1 MSRSARLFAFAA
13 ATGAM
18 LWTPPALAQEPFP
31 SRTVKIVVPAAAGST
46 TDILGRLIAEQL
58 SQKWGKAVIVENIPG
73 GGGNIGAANVARAA
87 PDGHTLLV
95 APPLSLSYG
104 HLLHVNLGFD
114 PAKFV
119 PITLLATIPNVLV
132 VRKELPVTTLQQL
145 IDYGKPN
152 PGKLSY
158 ASGGV
163 GTTSHLTAEM
173 FGIQAGIKMVRV
185 AYRSSQP
192 ALTDIVA
199 GHVDM
204 FFDTLA
210 TSVRL
215 YRDNKVK
222 LLAVADLKRAAA
234 APDVPTFSESGLPD
248 FRSVTWF
255 GMVAP
260 PDTPAALAERI
271 NREAVEI
278 LKSKEIGDFMRTIS
292 LDAAAT
298 SRAETVRHFAE
309 ETGRWGKVIKAVGIE
324 PQ

>member
-1 MSRSARLFAFAA
+1 MRRQACLLTIVIAA
-13 ATGAM
+13 GAM
-18 LWTPPALAQEPFP
+18 SWSLATSAQEPYP

-46 TDILGRLIAEQL
+46 TDLLGRMLAEQFG
-58 SQKWGKAVIVENIPG
+58 QRWGKAVIVENIPG
-73 GGGNIGAANVARAA
+73 GGGNIGAATVARAA

-104 HLLHVNLGFD
+104 NLLYLNSGFD

-132 VRKELPVTTLQQL
+132 TRKDLPVDTLREL

-152 PGKLSY
+152 PDRLSF

-173 FGIQAGIKMVRV
+173 LGIQAGMKMVRI

-192 ALTDIVA
+192 ALGDIVA
-199 GHVDM
+199 GHVDL

-210 TSVRL
+210 TGVRL
-215 YRDNKVK
+215 YRANKVK
-222 LLAVADLKRAAA
+222 LLAVADHKRAAA
-234 APDVPTFSESGLPD
+234 APEIPTFAEAGMPG
-248 FRSVTWF
+248 FQSVTWF

-271 NREAVEI
+271 NRETVEI
-278 LKSKEIGDFMRTIS
+278 LKSRDVADFMRSNS
-292 LDAAAT
+292 LDVGALSQAAT
-298 SRAETVRHFAE
+298 ARYFAE
-309 ETGRWGKVIKAVGIE
+309 EAERWGKVIRTIGLE
-324 PQ
+324 PH

>member
-1 MSRSARLFAFAA
+1 MLAFAA
-13 ATGAM
+13 AVGAM
-18 LWTPPALAQEPFP
+18 LASLPAPAQELFP

-46 TDILGRLIAEQL
+46 TDILGRFMAEQL
-58 SQKWGKAVIVENIPG
+58 SQIWGKPVIVENIPG

-104 HLLHVNLGFD
+104 HLLHNNLGFE
-114 PAKFV
+114 PARFV

-132 VRKELPVTTLQQL
+132 VRRELPVTTLQQL
-145 IDYGKPN
+145 IEYGKPN
-152 PGKLSY
+152 PDKLSY

-192 ALTDIVA
+192 ALTDVVA

-222 LLAVADLKRAAA
+222 LLAVADVKRAAV
-234 APDVPTFSESGLPD
+234 APEIPTFAEAGLPGIQ
-248 FRSVTWF
+248 SVTWF

-260 PDTPAALAERI
+260 PDTPTALADRI

-278 LKSKEIGDFMRTIS
+278 LKSKEVGDFLRSIS
-292 LDAAAT
+292 LNVGAT
-298 SRAETVRHFAE
+298 SRADTIKYFAE
-309 ETGRWGKVIKAVGIE
+309 ETARWSKVIKAVGIE

>member
-1 MSRSARLFAFAA
+1 MNFLARLLAFAA
-13 ATGAM
+13 AATAVVCSSAGR
-18 LWTPPALAQEPFP
+18 AQEPYP
-31 SRTVKIVVPAAAGST
+31 SRTVKIVVPAAPGST
-46 TDILGRLIAEQL
+46 TDILGRLVAEHL
-58 SQKWGKAVIVENIPG
+58 SQKWGKAVVVENIPG
-73 GGGNIGAANVARAA
+73 AGGNIGAANVARAA

-104 HLLHVNLGFD
+104 HLLYVNPGFD

-132 VRKELPVTTLQQL
+132 VRKELPASTLKQL
-145 IDYGKPN
+145 IDYGRQN

-163 GTTSHLTAEM
+163 GATSHLTAAMLEM
-173 FGIQAGIKMVRV
+173 LTGIKLVRV
-185 AYRSSQP
+185 SYRSSQP

-210 TSVRL
+210 TSVPLHRE
-215 YRDNKVK
+215 NKVR
-222 LLAVADLKRAAA
+222 LLAVADVKRAPA
-234 APDVPTFSESGLPD
+234 APDVPTFSEAGLPG
-248 FRSVTWF
+248 FKSVTWF

-260 PDTPAALAERI
+260 PSTPAALADKISRD
-271 NREAVEI
+271 AADI
-278 LKSKEIGDFMRTIS
+278 LKGEEVGAFLRKIS
-292 LDAAAT
+292 LEPAAT
-298 SRAETVRHFAE
+298 SPSETSRYFAE
-309 ETGRWGKVIKAVGIE
+309 ETERWSKVIKEVGIE

>member
-1 MSRSARLFAFAA
+1 MPRSARLLICAA
-13 ATGAM
+13 AAAALLGP
-18 LWTPPALAQEPFP
+18 WTATAQELFP

-46 TDILGRLIAEQL
+46 TDILGRFMAEQL
-58 SQKWGKAVIVENIPG
+58 SQLWGKPVIVENIPG

-104 HLLHVNLGFD
+104 HLLHHNLGFE
-114 PAKFV
+114 PARFV

-132 VRKELPVTTLQQL
+132 VRKDLPVMTLREL
-145 IDYGKPN
+145 IEYGKPN
-152 PGKLSY
+152 PDKLSY

-173 FGIQAGIKMVRV
+173 FGIQAGIRMVRV

-192 ALTDIVA
+192 ALTDVVA

-215 YRDNKVK
+215 YRESRVK
-222 LLAVADLKRAAA
+222 LLAVADARRAAV
-234 APDVPTFSESGLPD
+234 APEIPTFAEAGLPGIQ
-248 FRSVTWF
+248 SVTWF

-260 PDTPAALAERI
+260 PDTPTALADRI

-278 LKSKEIGDFMRTIS
+278 LKSKEVGDFLRNIS
-292 LDAAAT
+292 LNVGAT
-298 SRAETVRHFAE
+298 SRTDTVKYFAE
-309 ETGRWGKVIKAVGIE
+309 ETARWSKVIKAVGVE

>member
-13 ATGAM
+13 TVGAM
-18 LWTPPALAQEPFP
+18 LWPLPAPAQDFP
-31 SRTVKIVVPAAAGST
+31 TRTVKIVVPAAAGST
-46 TDILGRLIAEQL
+46 TDILGRLIADQL
-58 SQKWGKAVIVENIPG
+58 SQRWGKAVIVENIPG

-104 HLLHVNLGFD
+104 HLLHLNLGFE

-132 VRKELPVTTLQQL
+132 VRKDLPVTTLQEL

-152 PGKLSY
+152 PDRLSY

-199 GHVDM
+199 GHVDL

-234 APDVPTFSESGLPD
+234 APDIPTFAEAGLPG
-248 FRSVTWF
+248 FQSVTWF

-278 LKSKEIGDFMRTIS
+278 LKSKEVGDFMRNIS
-292 LDAAAT
+292 LNVGAT
-298 SRAETVRHFAE
+298 SRADTIRHFAE
-309 ETGRWGKVIKAVGIE
+309 ETARWSKVIKAVGIE